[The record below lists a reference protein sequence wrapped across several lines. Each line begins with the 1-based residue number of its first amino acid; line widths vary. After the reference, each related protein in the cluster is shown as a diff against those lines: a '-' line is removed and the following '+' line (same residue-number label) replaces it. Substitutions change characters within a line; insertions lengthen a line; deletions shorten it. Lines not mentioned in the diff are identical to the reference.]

1 MGEEGSMSRT
11 VLVTGSSRGIGRAI
25 ARGFALQGDRVVINY
40 FQSREK
46 AYELQ
51 EELRTA
57 VANVMTVQ
65 ADVSNEA
72 QVSDMIEQV
81 RNRFGEVDILVNN
94 AGIATM
100 TMFNDID
107 SEMWNR
113 IFAVNVNGMYHCC
126 KYVLPSMI
134 SRKKGK
140 IINIASIWGLVG
152 ASCETHYSA
161 TKGAI
166 IAFTKALAKE
176 EGPSNI
182 QVNAVAPGA
191 IMTDMIA
198 GLDRSILDAVAE
210 ETPLGTIGKPED
222 VANAVLFL
230 ASEKADFITGQVISP
245 NGGLVI

>member
-1 MGEEGSMSRT
+1 MSRT

-191 IMTDMIA
+191 IMTDMIS

-210 ETPLGTIGKPED
+210 ETPLGIIGKPED